1 MKKQPP
7 MDHET
12 SAREAWR
19 VQRIQS
25 ELVNGI
31 DHLAYLGPSVT
42 FYGSAR
48 LREESPYFQKAQ
60 TLAERFSADGIN
72 VLTGGGPGIMEA
84 ANQGAYGKGARS
96 IGLNVELEHE
106 QNPNAYQDISLQFRY
121 FFVRKLMFVKHALG
135 FVVFPGGFGT
145 LDELFEALTLIQTHK
160 INPFPLVLIGTDYW
174 QGLVDWM
181 QEKLVAEGCINADDL
196 SLFVLTD
203 DIDQAYRTVMDN
215 APIHEGGDNLPA
227 PW

>member
-1 MKKQPP
+1 
-7 MDHET
+7 MDNET

-31 DHLAYLGPSVT
+31 DHLAHLGASVT
-42 FYGSAR
+42 VYGSAR
-48 LREESPYFQKAQ
+48 LAEDSLWYQKAVE
-60 TLAERFSADGIN
+60 LGERFAIAGIN
-72 VLTGGGPGIMEA
+72 VLTGGGPGIMEG
-84 ANQGAYGKGARS
+84 ANRGAFGQGAHS

-106 QNPNAYQDISLQFRY
+106 QHPNTYQDISLQFRY

-160 INPFPLVLIGTDYW
+160 IKPFPVVLMGVDYW

-181 QEKLVAEGCINADDL
+181 RDRLLTEGCISEKDL
-196 SLFVLTD
+196 DLFVLADETEVAFET
-203 DIDQAYRTVMDN
+203 ITRSAASRRV
-215 APIHEGGDNLPA
+215 IDNLPS

>member
-1 MKKQPP
+1 
-7 MDHET
+7 MDNES

-31 DHLAYLGPSVT
+31 DHLAHLGSSVT
-42 FYGSAR
+42 IYGSAR
-48 LREESPYFQKAQ
+48 LAEGSTYYQKAVE
-60 TLAERFSADGIN
+60 LGERFAVAGIH
-72 VLTGGGPGIMEA
+72 VLTGGGPGIMEG
-84 ANQGAYGKGARS
+84 ANRGAFGKGAHS

-106 QNPNAYQDISLQFRY
+106 QHPNTYQDISLNFRY

-145 LDELFEALTLIQTHK
+145 LDELFEALTLIQTKK
-160 INPFPLVLIGTDYW
+160 IKPFPVVLMGVDYW
-174 QGLVDWM
+174 QGLVDWIRD
-181 QEKLVAEGCINADDL
+181 KLLAEGCISAEDL
-196 SLFVLTD
+196 ELFVLTD
-203 DIDQAYRTVMDN
+203 EVEEAFTHIVGN
-215 APIHEGGDNLPA
+215 AASRRGIDNLPA

>member
-1 MKKQPP
+1 
-7 MDHET
+7 MDNDT

-31 DHLAYLGPSVT
+31 DHLAHLGASVT
-42 FYGSAR
+42 IYGSAR
-48 LREESPYFQKAQ
+48 LAEDSPHYQKAVA
-60 TLAERFSADGIN
+60 LGERFAVAGIH
-72 VLTGGGPGIMEA
+72 VLTGGGPGIMEG
-84 ANQGAYGKGARS
+84 ANRGAFGKGAHS

-106 QNPNAYQDISLQFRY
+106 QHPNTYQDISLQFRY

-145 LDELFEALTLIQTHK
+145 LDELFEALTLIQTKK
-160 INPFPLVLIGTDYW
+160 IRSFPVVLIGVDYW
-174 QGLVDWM
+174 QGLVGWIRERM
-181 QEKLVAEGCINADDL
+181 LAEGCISPSDL
-196 SLFVLTD
+196 DLFVVTD
-203 DIDQAYRTVMDN
+203 EVEEAFTTIIGN
-215 APIHEGGDNLPA
+215 AASRRGIDNLPA